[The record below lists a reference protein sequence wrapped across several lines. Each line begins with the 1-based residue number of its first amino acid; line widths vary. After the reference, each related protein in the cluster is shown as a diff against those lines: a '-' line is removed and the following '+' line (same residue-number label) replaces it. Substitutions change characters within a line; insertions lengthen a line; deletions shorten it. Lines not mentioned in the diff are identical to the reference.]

1 MTNYQKIEEILNIN
15 NGYITSKDIRLNKI
29 PSSLFAKY
37 KRDNDLVKIYRGFY
51 SKKDWL
57 IDDYLVFQYIY
68 PNLIF
73 SLRSALF
80 IHKLITLDKLSSI
93 LYGLEVTSIKGS
105 TISSFKFFK
114 EVTFHVIQS
123 KEEYE
128 LGIMEVNS
136 PFNNKIK
143 VYDKEKTI
151 CDLIKFKSQIE
162 LTLYLEVLFK
172 YFNSKDK
179 DINKL
184 IYYSKL
190 MNIEDKVKRVID
202 SFNLN

>member
-29 PSSLFAKY
+29 PPSLFTKY

-151 CDLIKFKSQIE
+151 CDLVKFKSQIE
-162 LTLYLEVLFK
+162 LTLYLEVLFR

-179 DINKL
+179 DITKL
-184 IYYSKL
+184 INYSKV

>member
-15 NGYITSKDIRLNKI
+15 NGYITSKEIRLNKI
-29 PSSLFAKY
+29 PSSLFTKY

-73 SLRSALF
+73 SLRSALL

-123 KEEYE
+123 KEAYE

-179 DINKL
+179 DITKL